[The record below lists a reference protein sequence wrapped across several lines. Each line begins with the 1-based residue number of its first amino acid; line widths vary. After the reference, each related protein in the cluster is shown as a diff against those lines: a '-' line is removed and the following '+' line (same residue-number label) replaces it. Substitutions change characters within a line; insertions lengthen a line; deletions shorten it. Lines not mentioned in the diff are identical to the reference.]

1 MHRRHRLVQRQQF
14 QQVRRLGRS
23 WAHPL
28 LVLLVMENGL
38 SHSRFGFLVSRR
50 LGGAVVR
57 NRVKRWLR
65 EATRARLAHVAPGW
79 DMVLIAREPA
89 AEAGFWRIGEA
100 LDSLLGRAA
109 LLVEPPEKADMGQ

>member
-1 MHRRHRLVQRQQF
+1 
-14 QQVRRLGRS
+14 
-23 WAHPL
+23 
-28 LVLLVMENGL
+28 MENGL
-38 SHSRFGFLVSRR
+38 SRSRFGFLVSKR

-57 NRVKRWLR
+57 NRVRRWLR
-65 EATRARLAHVAPGW
+65 EAARARLTHVASGW

-109 LLVEPPEKADMGQ
+109 LLLEHPEQADMAR

>member
-1 MHRRHRLVQRQQF
+1 MHRRYRLVQRQEF

-23 WAHPL
+23 WSHPL
-28 LVLLVMENGL
+28 LVLLVAENGL
-38 SHSRFGFLVSRR
+38 SYSRFGFLVSRR

-65 EATRARLAHVAPGW
+65 EAARARLAHVASGW

-89 AEAGFWRIGEA
+89 AGVGFWRIGEA

-109 LLVEPPEKADMGQ
+109 LLVEQPDRPDVAQ